1 MATKETSQR
10 RRNPRGQGDRLRAD
24 IIAAAS
30 HLLADP
36 AAPPLTL
43 RGVARAAGVAATS
56 VYLHFAD
63 TDELVL
69 AVADQHFGEMA
80 ASQQAA
86 RDAAATP
93 RDAVR
98 AMALAY
104 CDFGLA
110 NPGLYQVMFASPL
123 PPVAD
128 LARIPGRPAFEQRT
142 TAIAVALG
150 AAGDQHDPSGPA
162 FRASVLLWQFLH
174 GTVNLRISRPV
185 FPWPPLAETV
195 TTAVDMILGEQ
206 AALRTPGDHG
216 QPPSHTGRP

>member
-1 MATKETSQR
+1 MAPQEAAPRQAAPPETGTAKAAPR

-24 IIAAAS
+24 IVEAAS
-30 HLLADP
+30 RLLADP

-69 AVADQHFGEMA
+69 AVAAQHFDEMFQA
-80 ASQQAA
+80 QQAA
-86 RDAAATP
+86 RDSAASP
-93 RDAVR
+93 REAVR

-104 CDFGLA
+104 CEFGLA

-123 PPVAD
+123 PPVGHPQ
-128 LARIPGRPAFEQRT
+128 LIPGRAGFEQRT
-142 TAIAVALG
+142 EAIAVATG
-150 AAGDQHDPSGPA
+150 AAGDPHDQSGPA

-174 GTVNLRISRPV
+174 GTVNLRISRQV

-195 TTAVDMILGEQ
+195 PAMVDLILD
-206 AALRTPGDHG
+206 AAT
-216 QPPSHTGRP
+216 ST

>member
-1 MATKETSQR
+1 MAPQEQR

-24 IIAAAS
+24 IIEAAS
-30 HLLADP
+30 RLLADP

-69 AVADQHFGEMA
+69 AVADQHFGEMFA
-80 ASQQAA
+80 AQEAA

-93 RDAVR
+93 REAVR

-128 LARIPGRPAFEQRT
+128 LTQIPGRSAFEQRT
-142 TAIAVALG
+142 AAIAVALG
-150 AAGDQHDPSGPA
+150 ASGDPHDQDLVRFPCVRPA
-162 FRASVLLWQFLH
+162 LAVPARH
-174 GTVNLRISRPV
+174 GEPAHLP
-185 FPWPPLAETV
+185 PALPLA
-195 TTAVDMILGEQ
+195 
-206 AALRTPGDHG
+206 AASRHG
-216 QPPSHTGRP
+216 HHGSEPHS

>member
-1 MATKETSQR
+1 MATQEQR

-24 IIAAAS
+24 IIEAAS
-30 HLLADP
+30 RLLADP

-43 RGVARAAGVAATS
+43 RGVAREAGVAATS

-63 TDELVL
+63 TDALVL
-69 AVADQHFGEMA
+69 AVAEQHFGKMLEA
-80 ASQQAA
+80 QQAA

-93 RDAVR
+93 REAVR

-104 CDFGLA
+104 CEFGLA
-110 NPGLYQVMFASPL
+110 NPGLYQVMLASPL

-128 LARIPGRPAFEQRT
+128 LTQVPGRSAFEQRT
-142 TAIAVALG
+142 AAIAAAVN
-150 AAGDQHDPSGPA
+150 AAGDPHDPSGLA
-162 FRASVLLWQFLH
+162 FRASAMLWQFLH

-195 TTAVDMILGEQ
+195 TAAVDLILDSLAGATLHQ
-206 AALRTPGDHG
+206 APMA
-216 QPPSHTGRP
+216 

>member
-1 MATKETSQR
+1 MATQEHR

-24 IIAAAS
+24 IIEAAS
-30 HLLADP
+30 RLLADP

-69 AVADQHFGEMA
+69 AVADQHFSEMLA
-80 ASQQAA
+80 AQQAA

-110 NPGLYQVMFASPL
+110 NPGLYRVMFASPL

-128 LARIPGRPAFEQRT
+128 LTLIPGRSTFEQRT
-142 TAIAVALG
+142 AAIAAALG
-150 AAGDQHDPSGPA
+150 ASGDPHDQDGPA
-162 FRASVLLWQFLH
+162 FRASVLLWQLLH

-185 FPWPPLAETV
+185 FPWPPLEDTV
-195 TTAVDMILGEQ
+195 TTATDLILDG
-206 AALRTPGDHG
+206 ASARTL
-216 QPPSHTGRP
+216 

>member
-1 MATKETSQR
+1 MATESTHQR

-30 HLLADP
+30 RLLADP

-63 TDELVL
+63 TDALVL
-69 AVADQHFGEMA
+69 AVADQHFGELA
-80 ASQQAA
+80 DAQQAA

-104 CDFGLA
+104 CEFGLA
-110 NPGLYQVMFASPL
+110 NPGLYQVMFTSPL
-123 PPVAD
+123 PPVD
-128 LARIPGRPAFEQRT
+128 VREIPGRRGFEQRT
-142 TAIAVALG
+142 AAIAAALG
-150 AAGDQHDPSGPA
+150 ETGIGATGDPHDPNGPA
-162 FRASVLLWQFLH
+162 FRASALLWQFLS
-174 GTVNLRISRPV
+174 GAVNLRISRPM
-185 FPWPPLAETV
+185 FPWPPLEETV
-195 TTAVDMILGEQ
+195 TAVVEQILDG
-206 AALRTPGDHG
+206 AA
-216 QPPSHTGRP
+216 GRG

>member
-1 MATKETSQR
+1 MATQEQR

-24 IIAAAS
+24 IIEAAS
-30 HLLADP
+30 RLLADP
-36 AAPPLTL
+36 TAPPLTL

-63 TDELVL
+63 TDGLVL
-69 AVADQHFGEMA
+69 AVADQHFGDMFA
-80 ASQQAA
+80 AQQAA

-93 RDAVR
+93 RDGVR
-98 AMALAY
+98 AMAMAY

-128 LARIPGRPAFEQRT
+128 ATQIPGRSAFEQRT
-142 TAIAVALG
+142 EAIAAALG
-150 AAGDQHDPSGPA
+150 ASGDAHDQDGSA

-174 GTVNLRISRPV
+174 GTVNLRISRPL
-185 FPWPPLAETV
+185 FPWPPLADTV
-195 TTAVDMILGEQ
+195 TTGVNLILDN
-206 AALRTPGDHG
+206 AA
-216 QPPSHTGRP
+216 GRPGAAS

>member
-1 MATKETSQR
+1 MATQEQR

-24 IIAAAS
+24 IIEAAS
-30 HLLADP
+30 RLLADP

-56 VYLHFAD
+56 VYLHFGD

-69 AVADQHFGEMA
+69 AVADQHFGEMFA
-80 ASQQAA
+80 AQQAA

-93 RDAVR
+93 REAVR

-128 LARIPGRPAFEQRT
+128 LTQIPGRSAFEQRT
-142 TAIAVALG
+142 AAIAVALG
-150 AAGDQHDPSGPA
+150 ARGDPHDQDRSA
-162 FRASVLLWQFLH
+162 FRASVLLWQLLH
-174 GTVNLRISRPV
+174 GTVNLRISRPL
-185 FPWPPLAETV
+185 FPWPPLADTV
-195 TTAVDMILGEQ
+195 TTGVNLILDD
-206 AALRTPGDHG
+206 AA
-216 QPPSHTGRP
+216 GRPGAAS